1 MASIQQ
7 YPLKTV
13 TIADTIIGTKLP
25 TTATGK
31 PTTATFNV
39 GDIVTLASAGNAP
52 FQSLTVTGTSGVAT
66 LAAGV
71 LNIPDYATGGAS
83 DTTYLLSTD
92 ATGIVILNASAGAN
106 TTVKFT
112 GTANEVE
119 TTITTGANGIVRLG
133 LPDDV
138 VITTSLTVGD
148 TVGYAITANGRISQ
162 TGLGNSTF
170 VGLDA
175 GLNDDL
181 SNNKNTAI
189 GYQALKSNTTGNSN
203 TSVGSD
209 SLLNN
214 TNGVSNTAVGRFA
227 LTSNIG
233 GDYNTATGN
242 FSLWNNTTGLRNTA
256 NGYAALSNNLDG
268 ANNTAAGFEALNQN
282 TTGDSNVGVGR
293 EVLRS
298 VIAGDYNTAIGSYA
312 GSKYT
317 GDINLLAATSSIFIG
332 YETKALGEAQTNQ
345 IVIGN
350 NATGNGSNT
359 VTIGNSSITDN
370 YFTGNV
376 IAGGVTLSGGIVS
389 SVVGGTFIS
398 IDNADPINPIING
411 ANQAVIPYGLVPYGN
426 ITNDGIISEAAFA
439 YNDATNI
446 LTLGTA
452 TVGENGFTSEGSVV
466 LSDPGGVNKITTLD
480 YQIMSI
486 VDTSNARIS
495 MEVTASVPIVTLREG
510 GFSTTVK
517 NLVTPTQDNDIR
529 LPNAAGTVATQ
540 EWVSLG
546 FGAALTE
553 HADNA
558 AALVAGLVIGN
569 FYRTVDVLKVVH

>member
-13 TIADTIIGTKLP
+13 AIADTIIGTKLP

-31 PTTATFNV
+31 PITSTFSV
-39 GDIVTLASAGNAP
+39 GDIVALASAVSAP
-52 FQSLTVTGTSGVAT
+52 FQSLTTSGTTGVAT
-66 LAAGV
+66 LIAGV

-92 ATGIVILNASAGAN
+92 AAGIVTLNASAGAS

-119 TTITTGANGIVRLG
+119 TTITTGGNGIVRLG

-138 VITTSLTVGD
+138 IITTSVTVGD
-148 TVGYAITANGRISQ
+148 TTGYALTANGRISQ
-162 TGLGNSTF
+162 TGLGESTFLGETAGDQDDFANRQNTGVGYKALTANIVGSGNVAVGHAALFDNLSSFNVAVGNST
-170 VGLDA
+170 L
-175 GLNDDL
+175 
-181 SNNKNTAI
+181 
-189 GYQALKSNTTGNSN
+189 YSNTTGNSN
-203 TSVGSD
+203 V
-209 SLLNN
+209 
-214 TNGVSNTAVGRFA
+214 AVGRAA
-227 LTSNIG
+227 LRENITGSSN
-233 GDYNTATGN
+233 TGV
-242 FSLWNNTTGLRNTA
+242 GA
-256 NGYAALSNNLDG
+256 AALS
-268 ANNTAAGFEALNQN
+268 ES
-282 TTGDSNVGVGR
+282 TGSSNVGVGIWALGNITTG
-293 EVLRS
+293 EF
-298 VIAGDYNTAIGSYA
+298 NTAIGGYA
-312 GSKYT
+312 GGQYT
-317 GDINLLAATSSIFIG
+317 GSIDLLDATSSIFVG
-332 YETKALGEAQTNQ
+332 YRARALGEAQTNQ

-350 NATGNGSNT
+350 QLEGNGSNT

-376 IAGGVTLSGGIVS
+376 IAGGVTLGGGIVS

-452 TVGENGFTSEGSVV
+452 TVGENGLTSEGSVV

-486 VDTSNARIS
+486 ADTSNARVS
-495 MEVTASVPIVTLREG
+495 MGVTGGIPIVTLREG
-510 GFSTTVK
+510 GFSTTVR
-517 NLVTPTQDNDIR
+517 NLVTPTQANDIR

-540 EWVSLG
+540 EWVGLG